1 MAYRIVAKSPKHLND
16 IVEDIM
22 SWFETARE
30 YRTQFDTE
38 SIKFA
43 DPVTKQV
50 SGFRDIDVLH
60 VQDITT
66 GKKTVIKLIPLIRP
80 EEMKIVMGGEN
91 EHVMKGKI
99 KNMMKGRGEFKT
111 YNKDTLRKMES
122 QMKISEFK
130 KMIREEIQNVL
141 KEASKKFTPKTRA
154 EVTQILAD
162 FDKKLKSG
170 TPLDDAD
177 YAKID
182 KYQDGFWTDPE
193 PMIKVYFSFTDT
205 KHDDISMQKRAVTRL
220 RNLFNPAASGPAK
233 SLSSKDKEYLTD
245 TLVSIAAGLADGTD
259 MTDDI
264 VDELGDSYEAVY
276 ATKDAKLI
284 KAYDD
289 LRGTADMPISAQKKA
304 TAALLKMF
312 KSAKKLSAK
321 EKDYLNDTVASIA
334 AGLAAGDD
342 MTDDIIDELGDS
354 YDAVYGTGDVDLIA
368 AYNNLRNAADM
379 GVSAQKK
386 ATAAMLKILK

>member
-122 QMKISEFK
+122 KMKISEFK
-130 KMIREEIQNVL
+130 KMIREEVRNVL
-141 KEASKKFTPKTRA
+141 REKKKKTINESSDSKLYKF
-154 EVTQILAD
+154 
-162 FDKKLKSG
+162 
-170 TPLDDAD
+170 
-177 YAKID
+177 
-182 KYQDGFWTDPE
+182 
-193 PMIKVYFSFTDT
+193 
-205 KHDDISMQKRAVTRL
+205 
-220 RNLFNPAASGPAK
+220 
-233 SLSSKDKEYLTD
+233 
-245 TLVSIAAGLADGTD
+245 
-259 MTDDI
+259 I
-264 VDELGDSYEAVY
+264 VGSDS
-276 ATKDAKLI
+276 
-284 KAYDD
+284 
-289 LRGTADMPISAQKKA
+289 
-304 TAALLKMF
+304 
-312 KSAKKLSAK
+312 
-321 EKDYLNDTVASIA
+321 N
-334 AGLAAGDD
+334 
-342 MTDDIIDELGDS
+342 
-354 YDAVYGTGDVDLIA
+354 DAVYRRDIEDGYEKMPQSLKNEWDNLMDSLSGASNAIDHMSELEFYVQNKKYFSNRLVSMAQDILSDL
-368 AYNNLRNAADM
+368 
-379 GVSAQKK
+379 
-386 ATAAMLKILK
+386 

>member
-66 GKKTVIKLIPLIRP
+66 GKKTVIKFIPLIRP

-111 YNKDTLRKMES
+111 YNKDTLRKMSES
-122 QMKISEFK
+122 DATTLLKQLGQELKSHDWNYQYSDDPKYYDRGSREWESIRNIISQINKMGLQTDGEAIWKQFASSDQKNNYPDKLRESKMKISEFK

-141 KEASKKFTPKTRA
+141 KEAKGLAPEQREQLKKL
-154 EVTQILAD
+154 LAD
-162 FDKKLKSG
+162 LANKLKSG
-170 TPLDDAD
+170 TPLDPAD
-177 YAKID
+177 YANVKKFKEALWQEPD
-182 KYQDGFWTDPE
+182 
-193 PMIKVYFSFTDT
+193 PMIKTYFNFEDSNGE
-205 KHDDISMQKRAVTRL
+205 DISTQKRSVTML
-220 RNLFNPAASGPAK
+220 RKLVDPA
-233 SLSSKDKEYLTD
+233 LSSQSAKKLSAKDKDYLND
-245 TLVSIAAGLADGTD
+245 TIASIAAGLADGDD

-264 VDELGDSYEAVY
+264 VDELSDSYDAVY
-276 ATKDAKLI
+276 ATRDAKLI

-289 LRGTADMPISAQKKA
+289 LRNAADMGIAAQKKA
-304 TAALLKMF
+304 T
-312 KSAKKLSAK
+312 
-321 EKDYLNDTVASIA
+321 I
-334 AGLAAGDD
+334 
-342 MTDDIIDELGDS
+342 
-354 YDAVYGTGDVDLIA
+354 
-368 AYNNLRNAADM
+368 
-379 GVSAQKK
+379 
-386 ATAAMLKILK
+386 AMLKILK